1 MVGKMLSETSR
12 AGVSGASLALKQAA
26 FSRSPT
32 ARIIGIG
39 GAVVILLG
47 LAATMVAIPGEASI
61 ELLLVVPVAAAA
73 WFGGSW
79 PGRSVAVLGAI
90 AQAAVV
96 YVASGS
102 VNGEVLAGVLVSLGV
117 LLAIASVVPPLRFSA
132 QSYREHAQVDPLTN
146 LGNRRFFREV
156 ATVELNRSKRYTRP
170 VSLICLDADGFERVR
185 HTIGG
190 ADSDLLLVQLASVM
204 TGVLRTSD
212 VVARISGAEFAVLL
226 PETDGKGARVV
237 AEKLRRRLT
246 EICET
251 AGHSLTFRASVVGF
265 GDGPVS
271 AEVMFRQADEA
282 MVEAKRTPDT
292 LLAYRDYEHPPLQ
305 LV

>member
-1 MVGKMLSETSR
+1 MLSETNQ
-12 AGVSGASLALKQAA
+12 AGVSGASLALKQAV
-26 FSRSPT
+26 FSRSPVV
-32 ARIIGIG
+32 RVGGIA
-39 GAVVILLG
+39 GAVVLLVG
-47 LAATMVAIPGEASI
+47 IAAAMVALPGEASI
-61 ELLLVVPVAAAA
+61 DLLLVVPVAAAA
-73 WFGGSW
+73 WFGGAW
-79 PGRSVAVLGAI
+79 PGRSVAV
-90 AQAAVV
+90 AAVV
-96 YVASGS
+96 VQVGVRVLTAGSATGSLVSG
-102 VNGEVLAGVLVSLGV
+102 ALVSLAV
-117 LLAIASVVPPLRFSA
+117 LLGVAALVPGLRFTA

-156 ATVELNRSKRYTRP
+156 AAVELNRSKRYTRP
-170 VSLICLDADGFERVR
+170 VSLICLDADGFERLR

-226 PETDGKGARVV
+226 PETDGKGGRIV

-246 EICET
+246 EICEV
-251 AGHSLTFRASVVGF
+251 AGHSVTFRASVVGF

-282 MVEAKRTPDT
+282 MAEAKRSPET
-292 LLAYRDYEHPPLQ
+292 LKYRDYEHPPLQ

>member
-1 MVGKMLSETSR
+1 L
-12 AGVSGASLALKQAA
+12 
-26 FSRSPT
+26 FSRSQPVRL
-32 ARIIGIG
+32 AGVGVSVLVLLAIGVVLVASPP
-39 GAVVILLG
+39 GAPL
-47 LAATMVAIPGEASI
+47 
-61 ELLLVVPVAAAA
+61 ELLFVVPVAGAA
-73 WFGGSW
+73 WFGGAW
-79 PGRSVAVLGAI
+79 PGRAVAAGSVGVRLGAVLLSGGPVGG
-90 AQAAVV
+90 AVV
-96 YVASGS
+96 
-102 VNGEVLAGVLVSLGV
+102 AGGLVSFGV
-117 LLAIASVVPPLRFSA
+117 LLLVATIVPGLRFTA

-156 ATVELNRSKRYTRP
+156 AAVELNRSKRYTRP
-170 VSLICLDADGFERVR
+170 VSLISLDTDGFERVR

-251 AGHSLTFRASVVGF
+251 AGHALSFRASVVAF

-271 AEVMFRQADEA
+271 AEAMFRQADEA
-282 MVEAKRTPDT
+282 LAEAKRATDT
-292 LLAYRDYEHPPLQ
+292 LLEYRDYEHPPLQ